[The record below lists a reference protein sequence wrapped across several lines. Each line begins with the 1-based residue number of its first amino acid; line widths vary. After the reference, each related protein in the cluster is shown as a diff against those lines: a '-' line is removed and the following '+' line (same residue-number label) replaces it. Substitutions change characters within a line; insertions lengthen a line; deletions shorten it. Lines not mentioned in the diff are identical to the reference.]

1 MKSATRSSRR
11 AWLWPLL
18 ASLVLASL
26 APGALASGKPF
37 PFDRELRFDADP
49 RKGSPDL
56 RKDSLPISAKRRD
69 RVRGS
74 KRVPGLQFSGNGAV
88 EIDLWC
94 VSGNGQ
100 AVVVDQTITIIATA
114 MRDNQCP
121 PDRLKMDE
129 DLLTLL
135 TQVTSWRWQGEL
147 LVLVGPQPLRFRL
160 LTN

>member
-1 MKSATRSSRR
+1 MNSAARSSRR
-11 AWLWPLL
+11 ARFSLIAAALVLL
-18 ASLVLASL
+18 AIPAGSI
-26 APGALASGKPF
+26 ASGKQF

-49 RKGSPDL
+49 K
-56 RKDSLPISAKRRD
+56 
-69 RVRGS
+69 RGS
-74 KRVPGLQFSGNGAV
+74 KRVPGLQFSDNGAV

-94 VSGNGQ
+94 VSGKGQ
-100 AVVVDQTITIIATA
+100 AAIVEQTITIVPTA
-114 MRDNQCP
+114 MRDNQCA

-129 DLLTLL
+129 ELLILL